1 MVVKTNNTFC
11 SLAKFWY
18 KNKHYHMFANDQHK
32 LAFLI
37 IDDEGKYHY
46 PELKDLLEVT
56 YVFTSTKRPG
66 IMGELENSNKKRR
79 RPKKFAFIP
88 KAITATSIVA
98 ITATLLGTFNILD
111 ENNLLDPVK
120 TVFEDDKDN
129 EEITI
134 TVERDIP
141 VISFVEDKK
150 EEEPDKDIDELSK
163 HVERIPDKDVDE
175 LSKHVV
181 RLPHEGDTVPVE
193 ETEPE
198 EKRIAEVDNPQYEVP
213 VTHYYHDYKVERYLT
228 AADDEYDY
236 MWDSDFR
243 ETDEYIILHDAGH
256 YDRVFDVLRPTPEQ
270 LFEVI
275 DNNEDIGD
283 KYKNVIKE
291 FILDWLSYFPDSDL
305 SVLYR
310 NLQSLKIMEK
320 SSQEI
325 KTMMDSPY
333 TIACYDTNI
342 NVIYLENGNDP
353 SIRGSRDRITLY
365 HELIHVARDARYEYE
380 GKTVNV
386 TFYYG
391 DLFGV
396 YTNESLVSNYSII
409 LDGCT
414 EKSFAYDLSC
424 NYFRIIQDCLGE
436 TFTGEDYMNHSINY
450 LCMKMDEYMNDD
462 GCALHMLDL
471 IDAQMAIQYNER
483 IEGDNDNFIEL
494 YDYLMRMYMKKHLS
508 DDMTYEQAEAVYSDF
523 MRNITHSDG
532 GFYPVDEQVF
542 RDSFNRC
549 CVELG
554 LAQYK
559 TR

>member
-1 MVVKTNNTFC
+1 MVVKTNNTFR

-46 PELKDLLEVT
+46 PELRDLLEVT
-56 YVFTSTKRPG
+56 YVFASTKRPG
-66 IMGELENSNKKRR
+66 IMGELENSNRKRR
-79 RPKKFAFIP
+79 RPKKFSFIP

-120 TVFEDDKDN
+120 TVFVDDKN
-129 EEITI
+129 EDITI

-163 HVERIPDKDVDE
+163 HVERIPDKDIDE

-181 RLPHEGDTVPVE
+181 RIPREGDTVSVE

-198 EKRIAEVDNPQYEVP
+198 GKRIVEVDDPQFAVP
-213 VTHYYHDYKVERYLT
+213 VTHYYHDFKVERYLT

-243 ETDEYIILHDAGH
+243 ETDDYIILHDAGH
-256 YDRVFDVLRPTPEQ
+256 YDRVFDVLRPTQEQ

-275 DNNEDIGD
+275 DNNDGISD
-283 KYKNVIKE
+283 RYKGLVKE
-291 FILDWLSYFPDSDL
+291 FILDWLSYYPDADFT
-305 SVLYR
+305 VFYK
-310 NLQSLKIMEK
+310 NLQTLKIVETT
-320 SSQEI
+320 SQEI
-325 KTMMDSPY
+325 KDMMDSPY
-333 TIACYDTNI
+333 TIACYNTNI
-342 NVIYLENGNDP
+342 NTIYLGDDSDP
-353 SIRGSRDRITLY
+353 TVRGSRDHITLY
-365 HELIHVARDARYEYE
+365 HELIHAARDAHFELD
-380 GKTVNV
+380 GKEVNV

-391 DLFGV
+391 DMFGV
-396 YTNESLVSNYSII
+396 YTNESLVSNLSIL
-409 LDGCT
+409 LDGAT
-414 EKSFAYDLSC
+414 DKSFAYDLSC

-436 TFTGEDYMNHSINY
+436 SFTGTDYLNHSINY
-450 LCMKMDEYMNDD
+450 LCLKMDEYMNDD
-462 GCALHMLDL
+462 GYALHILDL
-471 IDAQMAIQYNER
+471 IDTEMAIQYNER
-483 IEGDNDNFIEL
+483 IKGDGDNFIEL
-494 YDYLMRMYMKKHLS
+494 YDYLTRMYMKKHLS
-508 DDMTYEQAEAVYSDF
+508 DDMSYEQAEAVYSDF

-532 GFYPVDEQVF
+532 GFYPVNEQVF

-549 CVELG
+549 CVDLG
-554 LAQYK
+554 IAQYR

>member
-1 MVVKTNNTFC
+1 MVVKTNNTFR

-46 PELKDLLEVT
+46 PELRDLLEVT
-56 YVFTSTKRPG
+56 YVFASTKRPG
-66 IMGELENSNKKRR
+66 IMGELENSNRKRR
-79 RPKKFAFIP
+79 RPKKFSFIP

-120 TVFEDDKDN
+120 TVFVDDKN
-129 EEITI
+129 EDITI

-163 HVERIPDKDVDE
+163 HVERIPDKDIDE

-181 RLPHEGDTVPVE
+181 RIPHEGDAVSVE

-198 EKRIAEVDNPQYEVP
+198 EKRIVEVDDPQFAVP
-213 VTHYYHDYKVERYLT
+213 VTHYYHDFKVERYLT

-243 ETDEYIILHDAGH
+243 ETDDYIILHDAGH
-256 YDRVFDVLRPTPEQ
+256 YDRVFDVLRPTQEQ

-275 DNNEDIGD
+275 DNNDGISD
-283 KYKNVIKE
+283 RYKGLVKE
-291 FILDWLSYFPDSDL
+291 FILDWLSYYPDADFT
-305 SVLYR
+305 VFYK
-310 NLQSLKIMEK
+310 NLQTLKIVETT
-320 SSQEI
+320 SQEI
-325 KTMMDSPY
+325 KDMMDSPY
-333 TIACYDTNI
+333 TIACYNTNI
-342 NVIYLENGNDP
+342 NTIYLGDDSDP
-353 SIRGSRDRITLY
+353 TVRGSRDHITLY
-365 HELIHVARDARYEYE
+365 HELIHSARDAHFELD
-380 GKTVNV
+380 GKEVNV

-391 DLFGV
+391 DMFGV
-396 YTNESLVSNYSII
+396 YTNESLVSNLSIL
-409 LDGCT
+409 LDGAT
-414 EKSFAYDLSC
+414 DKSFAYDLSC

-436 TFTGEDYMNHSINY
+436 SFTGTDYLNHSINY
-450 LCMKMDEYMNDD
+450 LCLKMDEYMNDD
-462 GCALHMLDL
+462 GYALHILDL
-471 IDAQMAIQYNER
+471 IDTEMAIQYNER
-483 IEGDNDNFIEL
+483 IKSDGDNFIEL
-494 YDYLMRMYMKKHLS
+494 YDYLTRMYMKKHLS
-508 DDMTYEQAEAVYSDF
+508 DDMSYEQAEAVYSDF

-532 GFYPVDEQVF
+532 GFYPVNEQVF

-549 CVELG
+549 CVDLG
-554 LAQYK
+554 IAQYR